1 MSLSLLQ
8 AVAAVRARRAS
19 LSAETVGYLLLG
31 VADQVIGVP
40 REIGAADVALG
51 EEGAVKVGVGM
62 LADPERTERALREL
76 LDALLSVASTATPA
90 LLRIGRRPASAGVEA
105 LVREL
110 EAALIPVNRSAARRA
125 LTRLYRDTQRAVQA
139 GPLDVSAA
147 EAWLQ
152 RVVAPPTSVPTP
164 AVVSEPSPIAVDPV
178 PVTAAPCEV
187 AFEIFEAS
195 PPAPVAVT
203 SPLPE
208 IEERPQVESL
218 TRPEPVLVRAA
229 ARARAD
235 VREREADGGPPFVGT
250 PRLGTFAM
258 RQVLPPLVMPG
269 DDVLLLN
276 ADEATERTPEAIVEP
291 ALPLVRTAPLFDVVT
306 APVANDELSADL
318 ASVVTDLVT
327 ESDEPSS
334 PVAPAIQE
342 PVAAP
347 NVSEAVVEEA
357 VAEEAVVE
365 EAVAEEAVAEEA
377 VAEELVAEPVPDQ
390 AAPQVGYAAEPA
402 PAADAV
408 DGDFVLDDEIVIV
421 VDEDLEA
428 FEPESLPSSEDDYPV
443 TRWWSSPEPPS
454 LTEPE
459 PEPEPEPASFEPEE
473 PAMAAESVVP
483 ELPSVPDLE
492 LPPLPE
498 FVAWP
503 TPVPP
508 AEVAPTAETASAGTG
523 TTEAEPR
530 AESDFEPW
538 GDSYDDAYLDL
549 WESASN
555 DEIWEPE
562 PEDISDLTE
571 SEAESHGDADFEAA
585 AAGYVALQ
593 GEDYVELAQPVAEP
607 VHVERRVLPLP
618 DAPDY
623 AEVGWTP
630 APEQE
635 PEPAQ
640 ASLAQESPEPVPQPV
655 ADPVSAAALSPE
667 PTPEPAQPRFASR
680 RSDVSEL
687 LRGFA
692 VTEARSDRELCRD
705 LKALAGVD
713 LTPLPRR
720 IRSLG

>member
-1 MSLSLLQ
+1 
-8 AVAAVRARRAS
+8 

-31 VADQVIGVP
+31 VAEQVSGVP
-40 REIGAADVALG
+40 REIGAADVVLG
-51 EEGAVKVGVGM
+51 DEGAVKVGVGK
-62 LADPERTERALREL
+62 LADPLRTERALREL

-90 LLRIGRRPASAGVEA
+90 LLRIGRRPAIAGVEA

-125 LTRLYRDTQRAVQA
+125 LTRLYRDTQRALQA
-139 GPLDVSAA
+139 GPFDVSAA
-147 EAWLQ
+147 EAWLH
-152 RVVAPPTSVPTP
+152 RVVVPPTSAPTP
-164 AVVSEPSPIAVDPV
+164 AVVSEPTPIAVEPTPIAV
-178 PVTAAPCEV
+178 EPAPVTVAPCEV

-195 PPAPVAVT
+195 PSTPIAVT
-203 SPLPE
+203 RPLPE

-229 ARARAD
+229 ARARTD
-235 VREREADGGPPFVGT
+235 VREREANREPPFAGT
-250 PRLGTFAM
+250 PRLGTFAT
-258 RQVLPPLVMPG
+258 RQALPPLVMPG

-291 ALPLVRTAPLFDVVT
+291 ASPLVRTAPLFEVVT
-306 APVANDELSADL
+306 APVVNGELSADL
-318 ASVVTDLVT
+318 ANVVTDVVT
-327 ESDEPSS
+327 ESDEPAS
-334 PVAPAIQE
+334 PMVPAIQE

-347 NVSEAVVEEA
+347 AVSEAVA
-357 VAEEAVVE
+357 E

-377 VAEELVAEPVPDQ
+377 VAEEAVAEEVV
-390 AAPQVGYAAEPA
+390 AAPLPDRAAAQVDDAPEPA
-402 PAADAV
+402 PAAAPV

-421 VDEDLEA
+421 VDEDLDA
-428 FEPESLPSSEDDYPV
+428 FEPESLPASEDDYPV
-443 TRWWSSPEPPS
+443 TRWWSSPEPPA
-454 LTEPE
+454 LTESE
-459 PEPEPEPASFEPEE
+459 PEQASFEPEE
-473 PAMAAESVVP
+473 PAMVAESVLP
-483 ELPSVPDLE
+483 ELPSVPELE

-508 AEVAPTAETASAGTG
+508 AEVAPAPEPETRAPVEVSPEAS
-523 TTEAEPR
+523 
-530 AESDFEPW
+530 
-538 GDSYDDAYLDL
+538 AYLDL
-549 WESASN
+549 WESESN

-562 PEDISDLTE
+562 LEDISDLTE
-571 SEAESHGDADFEAA
+571 AEPQSHGDADFEAA

-593 GEDYVELAQPVAEP
+593 VESALESVQPVAEP
-607 VHVERRVLPLP
+607 VHVECRVLPLP
-618 DAPDY
+618 EAPDY

-630 APEQE
+630 APEQQ

-640 ASLAQESPEPVPQPV
+640 APPAEAPPDPQPV
-655 ADPVSAAALSPE
+655 ADLVSTGAPSPE
-667 PTPEPAQPRFASR
+667 PTPEPAQPRFAPR

-713 LTPLPRR
+713 MTPLPTR